1 MGALGVVESVSSGPG
16 VEKGLR
22 LRITGKKRAHA
33 QVGLT
38 GAEGRPLAFSST
50 LISLSN
56 ET

>member
-1 MGALGVVESVSSGPG
+1 MESVSSGPG